1 MSADLVRERPV
12 MLTSGN
18 ALESGLRIQS
28 LHTPGENILTM
39 PKHQHRKNTAGG
51 CAGFLGRLTFTALVV
66 LVIAGCSSDLAPPD
80 DTIVLRA
87 AHSTN
92 VDEPY
97 HQGLLEMARI
107 VREKSDGRVEIAIY
121 PSMQLG
127 GEKAMLEGLLLG
139 AIDIVV
145 TANGSVTNFVP
156 GMGVLDLPFL
166 FRSRDHMY
174 TVLDGEVGNE
184 LADRLE
190 ARGFHLLAFYEA
202 GVRHIMTADRP
213 VHSID
218 DIRGLKMRTMPVPA
232 HIASFNAYGANA
244 VAVDY
249 SELYGGLQTGL
260 VDGAEAANTN
270 YSNKKFYEVAPYW
283 AQLGWVMLTAD
294 LLMSDERFRSLP
306 VDVQTILKEAALESA
321 HYERR
326 LYAQSDNS
334 LLDSLEQQGV
344 SVTYPDPAP
353 FREASKAVYD
363 EFVTSAED
371 RALLEAILQ

>member
-1 MSADLVRERPV
+1 M
-12 MLTSGN
+12 TSIS
-18 ALESGLRIQS
+18 EWPS
-28 LHTPGENILTM
+28 LFP
-39 PKHQHRKNTAGG
+39 
-51 CAGFLGRLTFTALVV
+51 GRLALATVLCVVVTA
-66 LVIAGCSSDLAPPD
+66 CSSDPVPTD
-80 DTIVLRA
+80 DTIFLRA

-107 VREKSDGRVEIAIY
+107 VSEKSGGRVQIAIY

-166 FRSRDHMY
+166 FRSREHMY
-174 TVLDGEVGNE
+174 GVLDGDVGDE
-184 LADRLE
+184 LAKRLE

-202 GVRHIMTADRP
+202 GVRHIMTSDRP
-213 VHSID
+213 VNSID
-218 DIRGLKMRTMPVPA
+218 DLRGLKMRTMPVPA

-306 VDVQTILKEAALESA
+306 ADVQEILEEAAIESA
-321 HYERR
+321 HHERR
-326 LYAQSDNS
+326 LYAESDNS
-334 LLDSLEQQGV
+334 LLESLEQQGV

-353 FREASKAVYD
+353 FREASEAVYEAFITGD
-363 EFVTSAED
+363 ED

>member
-1 MSADLVRERPV
+1 MFADVASSMTRTCLALLLCLGLGACADRP
-12 MLTSGN
+12 
-18 ALESGLRIQS
+18 
-28 LHTPGENILTM
+28 
-39 PKHQHRKNTAGG
+39 
-51 CAGFLGRLTFTALVV
+51 
-66 LVIAGCSSDLAPPD
+66 DPD
-80 DTIVLRA
+80 DAARIVLRA
-87 AHSTN
+87 AHTTN

-107 VREKSDGRVEIAIY
+107 VSGATDGQVEIRIY

-145 TANGSVTNFVP
+145 TANGPVTNFVP

-166 FRSRDHMY
+166 FESREHMY
-174 TVLDGEVGNE
+174 SVLDGEVGDE
-184 LADRLE
+184 FAARLE
-190 ARGFHLLAFYEA
+190 ERGFRLLAFYEA
-202 GVRHIMTADRP
+202 GVRHIMTSEVP

-218 DIRGLKMRTMPVPA
+218 DLAGLKMRTMQVPA
-232 HIASFNAYGANA
+232 HIASFNAFGANA

-294 LLMSDERFRSLP
+294 VLMSSERFDALP
-306 VDVQTILKEAALESA
+306 ADVRTILEDAAIRSA
-321 HYERR
+321 RYERR
-326 LYAQSDNS
+326 LYADSDNS
-334 LLDSLEQQGV
+334 LLETLEAQGV
-344 SVTYPDPAP
+344 IVTYPDPAP
-353 FREASKAVYD
+353 FREASTEVYEAFITND
-363 EFVTSAED
+363 AD
-371 RALLEAILQ
+371 RALLEAILE

>member
-1 MSADLVRERPV
+1 MTIPSEW
-12 MLTSGN
+12 
-18 ALESGLRIQS
+18 
-28 LHTPGENILTM
+28 H
-39 PKHQHRKNTAGG
+39 
-51 CAGFLGRLTFTALVV
+51 AGFIRRVAFLTIGCL
-66 LVIAGCSSDLAPPD
+66 LIAACSSDLAAPD
-80 DTIVLRA
+80 DRIILRA

-107 VREKSDGRVEIAIY
+107 VREKSGGRVEITIY

-166 FRSRDHMY
+166 FSSRDHMY
-174 TVLDGEVGNE
+174 TVLDGEVGDE
-184 LADRLE
+184 LAKRLE
-190 ARGFHLLAFYEA
+190 ARGFRLLAFYEA

-218 DIRGLKMRTMPVPA
+218 DLRGLKMRTMPVPA

-294 LLMSDERFRSLP
+294 LLMADQRFRSLP
-306 VDVQTILKEAALESA
+306 EDVQALLGEAARESA
-321 HYERR
+321 RHERR
-326 LYAQSDNS
+326 LYAESDNS
-334 LLDSLEQQGV
+334 LLDSLKQQGV
-344 SVTYPDPAP
+344 TVTYPDPAP
-353 FREASKAVYD
+353 FRAASKAIYD
-363 EFVTSAED
+363 AFIASDED
-371 RALLEAILQ
+371 RALLEAILR

>member
-1 MSADLVRERPV
+1 MLVA
-12 MLTSGN
+12 T
-18 ALESGLRIQS
+18 
-28 LHTPGENILTM
+28 
-39 PKHQHRKNTAGG
+39 G
-51 CAGFLGRLTFTALVV
+51 CLV
-66 LVIAGCSSDLAPPD
+66 LVACSSDPAPPD
-80 DTIVLRA
+80 GRIILRA

-107 VREKSDGRVEIAIY
+107 VREKSGGQVEIAIY

-145 TANGSVTNFVP
+145 TANGAVTNFAP

-166 FRSRDHMY
+166 FDSREHMY
-174 TVLDGEVGNE
+174 LVLDGAVGDE
-184 LADRLE
+184 LAKRLE

-218 DIRGLKMRTMPVPA
+218 DLRGLKMRTMPVPA

-294 LLMSDERFRSLP
+294 LLMSDARFRALP
-306 VDVQTILKEAALESA
+306 ADVQDILSEAALESA

-326 LYAQSDNS
+326 LYAESDNS

-353 FREASKAVYD
+353 FREASKTVY
-363 EFVTSAED
+363 EAFVTSDED

>member
-1 MSADLVRERPV
+1 MRGLFESCTGLPRRLVLAAFGC
-12 MLTSGN
+12 LT
-18 ALESGLRIQS
+18 
-28 LHTPGENILTM
+28 
-39 PKHQHRKNTAGG
+39 
-51 CAGFLGRLTFTALVV
+51 
-66 LVIAGCSSDLAPPD
+66 IAGCSSDLAPPD
-80 DTIVLRA
+80 GTIILRA

-107 VREKSDGRVEIAIY
+107 VNEKSGGRVEIAIY

-156 GMGVLDLPFL
+156 GMGVPLPFL
-166 FRSRDHMY
+166 FRSREHMY
-174 TVLDGEVGNE
+174 SVLDGAVGDE
-184 LADRLE
+184 LAKRLE
-190 ARGFHLLAFYEA
+190 ARGFRLLAFYEA

-218 DIRGLKMRTMPVPA
+218 DLKGLKMRTMPVPA

-249 SELYGGLQTGL
+249 SELYGGLQMGL

-306 VDVQTILKEAALESA
+306 TDVQALLQEAAIESA
-321 HYERR
+321 HFERR
-326 LYAQSDNS
+326 LYAESDNS
-334 LLDSLEQQGV
+334 LLETLERQGV

-353 FREASKAVYD
+353 FREASRAVY
-363 EFVTSAED
+363 EAFITSDED
-371 RALLEAILQ
+371 RALLEAILE

>member
-1 MSADLVRERPV
+1 MTTPSDRHAGIFR
-12 MLTSGN
+12 
-18 ALESGLRIQS
+18 RIT
-28 LHTPGENILTM
+28 L
-39 PKHQHRKNTAGG
+39 AVFG
-51 CAGFLGRLTFTALVV
+51 CLAIT
-66 LVIAGCSSDLAPPD
+66 GCSSELAPSD
-80 DTIVLRA
+80 GKIILRA

-97 HQGLLEMARI
+97 HQGLLEMTRI
-107 VREKSDGRVEIAIY
+107 VREKSGGRVEIAIY

-166 FRSRDHMY
+166 FRSRNHMY
-174 TVLDGEVGNE
+174 TVLDGEVGDE
-184 LADRLE
+184 LAKRLE
-190 ARGFHLLAFYEA
+190 ARGFQLLAFYEA

-218 DIRGLKMRTMPVPA
+218 DLRGLKMRTMPVPA

-294 LLMSDERFRSLP
+294 LLMSDERFQSLP
-306 VDVQTILKEAALESA
+306 KDVQTLLNEAALESA
-321 HYERR
+321 LYERR
-326 LYAQSDNS
+326 LYAESDNS
-334 LLDSLEQQGV
+334 LLDSLKQQGV

-353 FREASKAVYD
+353 FREASMAVYD
-363 EFVTSAED
+363 EFITSDED
-371 RALLEAILQ
+371 HALLEAILQ

>member
-1 MSADLVRERPV
+1 MHIRSKRHAGLFRRVTLVAV
-12 MLTSGN
+12 
-18 ALESGLRIQS
+18 
-28 LHTPGENILTM
+28 
-39 PKHQHRKNTAGG
+39 G
-51 CAGFLGRLTFTALVV
+51 CLVV
-66 LVIAGCSSDLAPPD
+66 AACSSDLAPPAGK
-80 DTIVLRA
+80 IVLRA

-92 VDEPY
+92 VNEPY
-97 HQGLLEMARI
+97 HLGLLEMARI
-107 VREKSDGRVEIAIY
+107 VREKSGGRVEIAIY

-174 TVLDGEVGNE
+174 AVLDGEVGDE
-184 LADRLE
+184 LANRLD

-232 HIASFNAYGANA
+232 HIASFNAYGAKA

-294 LLMSDERFRSLP
+294 LLMSDERFQSLP
-306 VDVQTILKEAALESA
+306 ADVQTLLKEAALESA
-321 HYERR
+321 LYERR
-326 LYAQSDNS
+326 LYAESDNS
-334 LLDSLEQQGV
+334 LLDSLKQRGV

-353 FREASKAVYD
+353 FREASMVVYD
-363 EFVTSAED
+363 EFITSDED

>member
-1 MSADLVRERPV
+1 V
-12 MLTSGN
+12 
-18 ALESGLRIQS
+18 Q
-28 LHTPGENILTM
+28 
-39 PKHQHRKNTAGG
+39 
-51 CAGFLGRLTFTALVV
+51 
-66 LVIAGCSSDLAPPD
+66 
-80 DTIVLRA
+80 IV
-87 AHSTN
+87 
-92 VDEPY
+92 
-97 HQGLLEMARI
+97 
-107 VREKSDGRVEIAIY
+107 IY

-166 FRSRDHMY
+166 FRSREHMY
-174 TVLDGEVGNE
+174 GVLDGDVGE
-184 LADRLE
+184 KLAKRLE

-202 GVRHIMTADRP
+202 GVRHIMTSDRP
-213 VHSID
+213 VNSID
-218 DIRGLKMRTMPVPA
+218 DLRGLKMRTMPVPA

-294 LLMSDERFRSLP
+294 LLMSDARFRSLP
-306 VDVQTILKEAALESA
+306 ADVQAILHSAAIESA
-321 HYERR
+321 HHERR
-326 LYAQSDNS
+326 LYAESDNS
-334 LLDSLEQQGV
+334 LLESLEQQGV

-353 FREASKAVYD
+353 FRQASEAVYD
-363 EFVTSAED
+363 EFISDDED
-371 RALLEAILQ
+371 RALLEAILE

>member
-1 MSADLVRERPV
+1 MIVCLVVTACSADL
-12 MLTSGN
+12 
-18 ALESGLRIQS
+18 
-28 LHTPGENILTM
+28 
-39 PKHQHRKNTAGG
+39 
-51 CAGFLGRLTFTALVV
+51 
-66 LVIAGCSSDLAPPD
+66 APTD

-107 VREKSDGRVEIAIY
+107 VSEKSDGRVQIAIY

-166 FRSRDHMY
+166 FRGREHMY
-174 TVLDGEVGNE
+174 GVLDGDVGDE
-184 LADRLE
+184 LAKRLE

-202 GVRHIMTADRP
+202 GVRHIMTSDRP
-213 VHSID
+213 VRSID
-218 DIRGLKMRTMPVPA
+218 DLRGLKMRTMPVPA

-306 VDVQTILKEAALESA
+306 ADVQEILREAAIESA
-321 HYERR
+321 HHERR
-326 LYAQSDNS
+326 LYAESDNS
-334 LLDSLEQQGV
+334 LLESLEQQGV

-353 FREASKAVYD
+353 FRKASEAVYE
-363 EFVTSAED
+363 EFITGDED

>member
-1 MSADLVRERPV
+1 MYFRPKRHARLFRGV
-12 MLTSGN
+12 
-18 ALESGLRIQS
+18 S
-28 LHTPGENILTM
+28 LATV
-39 PKHQHRKNTAGG
+39 
-51 CAGFLGRLTFTALVV
+51 CAFLL
-66 LVIAGCSSDLAPPD
+66 IACSSDLAPPD
-80 DTIVLRA
+80 GKIVLRA

-92 VDEPY
+92 VNEPY

-107 VREKSDGRVEIAIY
+107 VSEKTDGQVEITIY

-174 TVLDGEVGNE
+174 TVLDSEVGDE
-184 LADRLE
+184 LAKRLG

-202 GVRHIMTADRP
+202 GVRHIMTTDRP
-213 VHSID
+213 VNSID
-218 DIRGLKMRTMPVPA
+218 DMRGLKMRTMPVPA

-294 LLMSDERFRSLP
+294 LLMSDERFQSLP
-306 VDVQTILKEAALESA
+306 ANVQTVLNEAALESA
-321 HYERR
+321 IYERR
-326 LYAQSDNS
+326 LYAESDNS
-334 LLDSLEQQGV
+334 LLDSLKRQGV
-344 SVTYPDPAP
+344 SVTYPDPTP
-353 FREASKAVYD
+353 FRDASTAVYD
-363 EFVTSAED
+363 EFITSEED
-371 RALLEAILQ
+371 RALLETILQ

>member
-1 MSADLVRERPV
+1 MTIESNKPARCIRTLVLTVIVCLVVTACSADL
-12 MLTSGN
+12 
-18 ALESGLRIQS
+18 
-28 LHTPGENILTM
+28 
-39 PKHQHRKNTAGG
+39 
-51 CAGFLGRLTFTALVV
+51 
-66 LVIAGCSSDLAPPD
+66 APTD
-80 DTIVLRA
+80 DTIILRA

-107 VREKSDGRVEIAIY
+107 VSEKSDGRVQIAIY

-166 FRSRDHMY
+166 FRSREHMY
-174 TVLDGEVGNE
+174 GVLDGDVGDE
-184 LADRLE
+184 LAKRLE

-202 GVRHIMTADRP
+202 GVRHIMTSDRP

-218 DIRGLKMRTMPVPA
+218 DLRGLKMRTMPVPA

-306 VDVQTILKEAALESA
+306 ADVQEILQEAAIESA
-321 HYERR
+321 HHERR
-326 LYAQSDNS
+326 LYAESDNS
-334 LLDSLEQQGV
+334 LLESLEQQGV

-353 FREASKAVYD
+353 FREASEAVYE
-363 EFVTSAED
+363 EFITGDED

>member
-1 MSADLVRERPV
+1 
-12 MLTSGN
+12 
-18 ALESGLRIQS
+18 
-28 LHTPGENILTM
+28 M
-39 PKHQHRKNTAGG
+39 PKCLLRMTTSFERHVGLFH
-51 CAGFLGRLTFTALVV
+51 RLTLVV
-66 LVIAGCSSDLAPPD
+66 IGCLVIAACSSDLAPPD
-80 DTIVLRA
+80 GTIILRA

-107 VREKSDGRVEIAIY
+107 VRERSGGRVEIAIY

-166 FRSRDHMY
+166 FESRDHMY
-174 TVLDGEVGNE
+174 TVLDGDVGDE
-184 LADRLE
+184 LAKRLE
-190 ARGFHLLAFYEA
+190 ARGFQLLAFYEA
-202 GVRHIMTADRP
+202 GVRHIMTADQP

-294 LLMSDERFRSLP
+294 LLMSGERFQSLP
-306 VDVQTILKEAALESA
+306 ADVQTLLKEAALESA
-321 HYERR
+321 LYERR
-326 LYAQSDNS
+326 LYAESDNS
-334 LLDSLEQQGV
+334 LLGYLKEQGV
-344 SVTYPDPAP
+344 SVTYPDPVP
-353 FREASKAVYD
+353 FREASMQVYD
-363 EFVTSAED
+363 EFITSDED
-371 RALLEAILQ
+371 RALLKAILQ

>member
-1 MSADLVRERPV
+1 
-12 MLTSGN
+12 
-18 ALESGLRIQS
+18 
-28 LHTPGENILTM
+28 
-39 PKHQHRKNTAGG
+39 
-51 CAGFLGRLTFTALVV
+51 
-66 LVIAGCSSDLAPPD
+66 
-80 DTIVLRA
+80 
-87 AHSTN
+87 
-92 VDEPY
+92 
-97 HQGLLEMARI
+97 MARI
-107 VREKSDGRVEIAIY
+107 VSEKSDDRVEIAIY

-166 FRSRDHMY
+166 FESRDHMY
-174 TVLDGEVGNE
+174 EVLDGEVGDE
-184 LADRLE
+184 LAKRLE
-190 ARGFHLLAFYEA
+190 ARGFRLLAFYEA

-218 DIRGLKMRTMPVPA
+218 DLRGLKMRTMPVPA

-294 LLMSDERFRSLP
+294 LLMSDQRFRSLP
-306 VDVQTILKEAALESA
+306 ADIREILKDAALESA

-326 LYAQSDNS
+326 LYAESDNS
-334 LLDSLEQQGV
+334 LLESLERQGV
-344 SVTYPDPAP
+344 SVTYPDPTP
-353 FREASKAVYD
+353 FRKASEAVYD
-363 EFVTSAED
+363 EFITSDED
-371 RALLEAILQ
+371 RAMLEAIQQ